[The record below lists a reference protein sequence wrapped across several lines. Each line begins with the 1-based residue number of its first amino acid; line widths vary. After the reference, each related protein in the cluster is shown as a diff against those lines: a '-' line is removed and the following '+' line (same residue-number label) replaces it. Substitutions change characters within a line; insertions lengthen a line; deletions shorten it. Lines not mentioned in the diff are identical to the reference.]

1 MKTSVI
7 PSATM
12 MKKLLVLGTLFSWS
26 ALAALTT
33 PDPDILVQS
42 RFNKEWSHVFLNH
55 LRSVIIQ
62 NDMNDPYQRT
72 IESQVIFDLGSRV
85 VGLTEESQDWYRLL
99 QKFLKIDLVKS
110 DFRLVIDRFHYKV
123 ENLDAAI
130 SPTSQNASMLWTM
143 NHNVHNLGLGAEKMS
158 LQVAL
163 HTNSGAPVVFNIDL
177 VGTTLELD
185 GLTVPVQAVWRST
198 ILPQELGV
206 VLEKVDLRDA
216 LRKLH
221 SSPERVNLNFQD
233 IVIPPMEI
241 RIGNRRVVIDP
252 KKLRNWIVNNKDK
265 MKKFIL
271 DVMVIK
277 NIDAFEDMTGDEDLA
292 MSFPRNFFA
301 PGEKLSAAI
310 SLENLIGTQTHV
322 RARMNGVFCNPRE
335 ATDLKACQ
343 ETAARNPRAER
354 TGVDYESSLQKIY
367 ADLEKNDANIIVSL
381 SETYLNQAAS
391 AAIQAGLMTEAFGEG
406 EISLGKGGVTLH
418 LDTEGDVFHGY
429 LHLNNRLSGWDR
441 RLTGRSLLTFPIRL
455 GLRLKLEQKD
465 GVPTLFI
472 DVAEALAPTALLLS
486 GAPEIGM
493 ASNIATV
500 PRFRGKVIEKV
511 QAAVKKFQGQRLA
524 ELPLPFLKGTFFEKT
539 QFKSD
544 GFGRANALFKV
555 EEKRSFK

>member
-1 MKTSVI
+1 MKTPVI
-7 PSATM
+7 PSAAM
-12 MKKLLVLGTLFSWS
+12 MKKILALGILFSWS
-26 ALAALTT
+26 ALAALNT
-33 PDPDILVQS
+33 PAPDILVQS

-62 NDMNDPYQRT
+62 NDMNYPYERT
-72 IESQVIFDLGSRV
+72 IESQVIFDFGPRV

-198 ILPQELGV
+198 ILEEELGV

-216 LRKLH
+216 LKKLH
-221 SSPERVNLNFQD
+221 SSPDRVNLNFQD

-252 KKLRNWIVNNKDK
+252 KKLRTWIVNNKDK

-271 DVMVIK
+271 DVMVLK

-292 MSFPRNFFA
+292 MTFPRNFFA
-301 PGEKLSAAI
+301 MGEKLSAAI

-322 RARMNGVFCNPRE
+322 RARMNGVFCNPR
-335 ATDLKACQ
+335 
-343 ETAARNPRAER
+343 
-354 TGVDYESSLQKIY
+354 
-367 ADLEKNDANIIVSL
+367 
-381 SETYLNQAAS
+381 
-391 AAIQAGLMTEAFGEG
+391 
-406 EISLGKGGVTLH
+406 
-418 LDTEGDVFHGY
+418 
-429 LHLNNRLSGWDR
+429 
-441 RLTGRSLLTFPIRL
+441 
-455 GLRLKLEQKD
+455 
-465 GVPTLFI
+465 
-472 DVAEALAPTALLLS
+472 
-486 GAPEIGM
+486 
-493 ASNIATV
+493 
-500 PRFRGKVIEKV
+500 
-511 QAAVKKFQGQRLA
+511 
-524 ELPLPFLKGTFFEKT
+524 
-539 QFKSD
+539 
-544 GFGRANALFKV
+544 
-555 EEKRSFK
+555 